1 MLIGSK
7 TKKVPKPRKLV
18 IVTDIFPRP
27 CIGEHLHHDRP
38 VRHDLLRRH
47 QLPTA
52 NSDSHIQNASAQLW
66 SILEQPESYTFRQI
80 AINQAITSN
89 TQSQITLK
97 NIGPGFLHFTQP
109 SEAQQLTRFL
119 DSQVVPNIELPGYN
133 HPKQP

>member
-18 IVTDIFPRP
+18 IVTDIVPRL
-27 CIGEHLHHDRP
+27 CIGEHLHHGRP
-38 VRHDLLRRH
+38 VRHDLLCRH
-47 QLPTA
+47 QLPIA
-52 NSDSHIQNASAQLW
+52 NSPIQNASAQLW
-66 SILEQPESYTFRQI
+66 SILEQPESHSFQQTT
-80 AINQAITSN
+80 INQAITSN
-89 TQSQITLK
+89 TQSQVTLK

-109 SEAQQLTRFL
+109 SEFQQLTRFL